1 MGGRQV
7 SAVARFRQVDVT
19 RALKGAEAAGFRIGR
34 IEIDRD
40 GKIVILSDSAPASR
54 MPSMNGTRCFMGKP
68 KMFPDNVTAYRDRH
82 GKLRLRFRKKGLKPY
97 TFKSPFGTKAWD
109 DELAVARRADQCQ
122 RQYRAV
128 RAWVDRRSDSALL
141 SEPRLSRAGRNHA
154 SSRTGASS
162 KAFRSKHGTK
172 KVATVKFAHIDAILA
187 EKASTHPFAAKNLRK
202 QLLRLF
208 TYAEK
213 AEMIDRNPV
222 QLASRVK
229 AESSGFYTWTE
240 DDIAAYQAT
249 HPLGT
254 AARLALELMLW
265 TGCRRSDAVRMGKQ
279 HLQDGIFTFQ
289 VKKSKNLKT
298 IIVPCAP
305 MLAEAIMAMPKSGH
319 LTLLLN
325 AYNRPFSAKG
335 FGERMRKWCDAA
347 GLPDCTAHGLRKA
360 ISRRMAE
367 MGAGNQGIKSVT
379 GHSGDAEVALYTREV
394 DQKRL
399 AQSTMTRLVEWEMA
413 NRNAGL
419 ANDAPKPAEK
429 RAL

>member
-1 MGGRQV
+1 
-7 SAVARFRQVDVT
+7 
-19 RALKGAEAAGFRIGR
+19 
-34 IEIDRD
+34 
-40 GKIVILSDSAPASR
+40 
-54 MPSMNGTRCFMGKP
+54 MGKP

-97 TFKSPFGTKAWD
+97 TFKAPFGTKAWD
-109 DELAVARRADQCQ
+109 DELAVAKGGSVSVSIERCKPGSIDDLIARYYLSQDFRGQGEITRLKNRGIFEGFRA
-122 RQYRAV
+122 
-128 RAWVDRRSDSALL
+128 
-141 SEPRLSRAGRNHA
+141 
-154 SSRTGASS
+154 
-162 KAFRSKHGTK
+162 KHGTK

-229 AESSGFYTWTE
+229 AESRGFYTWTE